1 MFRCRAGR
9 LATALLVLVLASSVG
24 CTTRGRKAAGQGAA
38 TGALAGAVGGL
49 VVALIFGGD
58 PVEAA
63 ARSAVYGASAGAVA
77 GGVAGDRQERELQKQ
92 REQKLDAR
100 LAKLRSEIGDDAFRG
115 LEALADCKHDVA
127 IGYGKTAARSDN
139 RDHALAGLWL
149 EVLAEADRRQ
159 ESKAR
164 ALLPEIVEKDPK
176 LHSLG
181 EAEQRMREG
190 SQALMHVR
198 GEYDMPQVCA
208 A

>member
-77 GGVAGDRQERELQKQ
+77 GGVAGDRDDHERSRPDDHRTAGDQVHVKQ
-92 REQKLDAR
+92 
-100 LAKLRSEIGDDAFRG
+100 S
-115 LEALADCKHDVA
+115 VA
-127 IGYGKTAARSDN
+127 EN
-139 RDHALAGLWL
+139 
-149 EVLAEADRRQ
+149 
-159 ESKAR
+159 
-164 ALLPEIVEKDPK
+164 
-176 LHSLG
+176 
-181 EAEQRMREG
+181 
-190 SQALMHVR
+190 R
-198 GEYDMPQVCA
+198 GEKTERNRL
-208 A
+208 